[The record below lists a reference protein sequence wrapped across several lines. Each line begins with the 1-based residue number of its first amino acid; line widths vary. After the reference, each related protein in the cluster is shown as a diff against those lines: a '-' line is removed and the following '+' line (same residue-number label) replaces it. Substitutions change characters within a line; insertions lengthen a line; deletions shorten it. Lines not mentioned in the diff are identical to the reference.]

1 MTYTT
6 VLQRL
11 RFRMRD
17 VKNLPLMYHEDGAL
31 FTIVN
36 EGAREL
42 FRRTR
47 DYEKIGD
54 LTIVASQ
61 YDYDIPS
68 EIGSD
73 VGEISQIVVTTGSK
87 ILKPRG
93 NQDFLRAVEN
103 QITSDDVVE
112 NGDIIGTPAEY
123 FRIWENGKT
132 LRIFPTPNEADTAK
146 VYYFAKEPLIDYSNA
161 NLTRQIRIRDEYL
174 ESLLVF
180 CKGLVYGII
189 RDDAKADKKK
199 MDAEVMIMEVK
210 ATLPNYNVESAVK
223 YHED

>member
-1 MTYTT
+1 MTYAT
-6 VLQRL
+6 VIQRL

-17 VKNLPLMYHEDGAL
+17 VKNLPMMYYEDGAL

-42 FRRTR
+42 FRKTR

-61 YDYDIPS
+61 YDYDISS
-68 EIGSD
+68 EIGTD
-73 VGEISQIVVTTGSK
+73 VGEINQIVVTNGSK
-87 ILKPRG
+87 LLKPRG
-93 NQDFLRAVEN
+93 NQDFLQTVEN
-103 QITSDDVVE
+103 SVISDDVVE
-112 NGDIIGTPAEY
+112 NGDIIGNPAEF
-123 FRIWENGKT
+123 FRVWENGKT

-146 VYYFAKEPLIDYSNA
+146 VYYSAREPLIDYSNA

-180 CKGLVYGII
+180 CKGLVYSII
-189 RDDAKADKKK
+189 GNEGGADKKRA
-199 MDAEVMIMEVK
+199 DADAMIMEVK
-210 ATLPNYNVESAVK
+210 TSLPNYSFESAVK
-223 YHED
+223 YQED

>member
-6 VLQRL
+6 VIQRL

-17 VKNLPLMYHEDGAL
+17 VKNLPMMYHEDGAL

-42 FRRTR
+42 FRRTK

-61 YDYDIPS
+61 YDYDISS

-93 NQDFLRAVEN
+93 NQDFLNIVVQQTLA
-103 QITSDDVVE
+103 DDIVE
-112 NGDIIGTPAEY
+112 NGDIIGNPAEY
-123 FRIWENGKT
+123 FRVWENGKT

-161 NLTRQIRIRDEYL
+161 NMTRQLRVRDEYL
-174 ESLLVF
+174 ESLLVY
-180 CKGLVYGII
+180 CKGLVYSIVGNEGG
-189 RDDAKADKKK
+189 ADKKK
-199 MDAEVMIMEVK
+199 ADAEAMIMEVK